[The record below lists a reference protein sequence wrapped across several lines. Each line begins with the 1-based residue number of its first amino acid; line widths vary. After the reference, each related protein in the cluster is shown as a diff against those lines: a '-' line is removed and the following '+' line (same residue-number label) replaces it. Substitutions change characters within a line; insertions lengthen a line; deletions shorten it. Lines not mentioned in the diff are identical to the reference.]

1 MRRNLLT
8 VSSLVFALL
17 GAPPIQAVSA
27 TRSKPANATTRRA
40 AMPDAGELVNESGR
54 MRMMAERMG
63 KAYAQIALN
72 VMPDEAHEQIVQSQ
86 KRYENNLVFLGKG
99 AMTPELKNRLESLA
113 ALYHKYVQ
121 ALARPADQANVAAA
135 HLLTDQLVEEAEKL
149 TDAFD
154 AQAHVST
161 AKIVNI
167 SGRQRML
174 SQRMARLY
182 FAAALS
188 GNKAETGKFRAEFKS
203 ALALLE
209 AAPLS
214 SNEIRGEL
222 DLAKNQWIFFEQALL
237 GVGDLNNALKN
248 VATTSERLLETM
260 NNLTALYSKAL
271 KMQTTASA

>member
-1 MRRNLLT
+1 M
-8 VSSLVFALL
+8 VSSLFFTLL
-17 GAPPIQAVSA
+17 GAPASLVLSA
-27 TRSKPANATTRRA
+27 PLSESANATRHA
-40 AMPDAGELVNESGR
+40 AIPDAGELINESGR

-72 VMPDEAHEQIVQSQ
+72 VMPDKAHEQIVQSQ
-86 KRYENNLVFLGKG
+86 KRYEDNLAFLGKG
-99 AMTPELKNRLESLA
+99 AMTPELQNRLESLA
-113 ALYHKYVQ
+113 ALYQKYVQ
-121 ALARPADQANVAAA
+121 ALAKPADQANVTAA
-135 HLLTDQLVEEAEKL
+135 HLLTDQLVAEAEKL
-149 TDAFD
+149 TAAFD

-182 FAAALS
+182 FAATLS
-188 GNKAETGKFRAEFKS
+188 GNKADTGKFRAEFKS
-203 ALALLE
+203 AIALLE

-214 SNEIRGEL
+214 SAEIKSEL
-222 DLAKNQWIFFEQALL
+222 ELAKNQWLFFEQALL
-237 GVGDLNNALKN
+237 GSGDLNAALKN

-271 KMQTTASA
+271 KTQSLASA